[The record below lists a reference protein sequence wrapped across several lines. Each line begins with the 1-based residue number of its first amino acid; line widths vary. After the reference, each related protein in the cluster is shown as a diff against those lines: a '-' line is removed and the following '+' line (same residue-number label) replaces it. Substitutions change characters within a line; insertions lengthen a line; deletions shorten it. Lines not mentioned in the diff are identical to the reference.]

1 MFIRVHPW
9 LQMLVLGCFLASS
22 SALWLIYLVV
32 RGPRVAPFPRYGYL
46 GLVVIATAEYLLV
59 QKQPLV
65 AVYFTPICWT
75 GYIAAIDA
83 AVYSLSG
90 RSLIRNHPGQFWICT
105 LLSIPLWLV
114 FEAYNLRLRNW
125 SYEGLPAQLVPRY
138 IGYGWAFATIWPAM
152 LETSQLL
159 RAAGLWRRQFPPCR
173 SQSRGYVSLITGAV
187 MLLLPLVLPVALAAY
202 TFGLVWLGFIFLLD
216 PINYRLAAPSLREDW
231 ERGNRA
237 RCYSLLVSG
246 AICGILW
253 EFWNYWSTAKWIYI
267 FPIMQQWKIFEM
279 PAPGF
284 LGFLPFA
291 LETYLMYCFCV
302 RLAGHVPDL

>member
-1 MFIRVHPW
+1 
-9 LQMLVLGCFLASS
+9 MLAAGVILTLATD
-22 SALWLIYLVV
+22 AWLIYLVV
-32 RGPRVAPFPRYGYL
+32 RGPRVAKFAHYGYL
-46 GLVVIATAEYLLV
+46 GLVVMSVAEYLLLF
-59 QKQPLV
+59 QKHPLV
-65 AVYFTPICWT
+65 MTYFTPICWT
-75 GYIAAIDA
+75 GYIAAVDA

-90 RSLIRNHPGQFWICT
+90 RSLMRNHPGQFWACT
-105 LLSIPLWLV
+105 LLSVPLWLV

-125 SYEGLPAQLVPRY
+125 SYEGLPLQLIPRY

-159 RAAGLWRRQFPPCR
+159 RAAGLWKREFPPCR
-173 SQSRGYVSLITGAV
+173 SQSKGYVSVVTGAV
-187 MLLLPLVLPVALAAY
+187 MLILPLLLPVNLAAY
-202 TFGLVWLGFIFLLD
+202 TFGLVWLGFIFFLD
-216 PINYRLAAPSLREDW
+216 PINYRLEAPSLREDW

-246 AICGILW
+246 AVCGIIW
-253 EFWNYWSTAKWIYI
+253 EFWNYWATAKWIYI
-267 FPIMQQWKIFEM
+267 FPIMQEWKIFEM

-291 LETYLMYCFCV
+291 LETYLMYCFVV